1 MPRVDAPEQAR
12 VSAMKLLQMLVCLLI
27 DHAPIVER
35 RGDDSV
41 LGCERC
47 HRFFNVFVKGV
58 YAVK

>member
-1 MPRVDAPEQAR
+1 
-12 VSAMKLLQMLVCLLI
+12 MKLLQMFICLLI

-41 LGCERC
+41 LECERC
-47 HRFFNVFVKGV
+47 HRLFDMFVKSV